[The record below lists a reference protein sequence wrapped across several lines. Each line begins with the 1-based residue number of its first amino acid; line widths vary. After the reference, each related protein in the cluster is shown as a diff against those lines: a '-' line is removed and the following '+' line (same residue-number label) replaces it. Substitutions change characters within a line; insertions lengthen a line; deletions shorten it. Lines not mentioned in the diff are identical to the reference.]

1 MKKVFFYA
9 ALAAVALTSCSKHDD
24 DVVVNNEN
32 NNTEEKQAIQFVMG
46 SPIEITTRGTG
57 AVGDT
62 IGAMN
67 VWAGEKLNVYMFDKG
82 TLKVTVDSTTH
93 APYFEN
99 LEITA
104 PANGTASVM
113 ADYGETK
120 YYPGSGQYD
129 FFAYRADDAVAE
141 GVVPELNEEESAY
154 VLPITIDGTQDL
166 LVAKAEMNEQD
177 KEDYLNHSRETNDP
191 NFNRIYSSYSA
202 RRGIQPRFQF
212 KHLLSRFVFNVKA
225 DGETDQDGNYLAGRP
240 TAEDEVPVETYRG
253 VYIDSIHITNA
264 RTNATLYVASQTEEG
279 KVVFDGEGSVVK
291 LMSRNNSGEKTVP
304 FQPFQPVVNQNIT
317 IGESLM
323 LEPSEEPYHL
333 IVYYSQYPEGKTSD
347 ETLKVKSFYEKDL
360 DLRSGA
366 LYEAGKQYN
375 VNFIVYSAQRIELE
389 LELAPWAE
397 GEDIPV
403 DSEDEENH

>member
-1 MKKVFFYA
+1 
-9 ALAAVALTSCSKHDD
+9 
-24 DVVVNNEN
+24 
-32 NNTEEKQAIQFVMG
+32 
-46 SPIEITTRGTG
+46 
-57 AVGDT
+57 
-62 IGAMN
+62 
-67 VWAGEKLNVYMFDKG
+67 
-82 TLKVTVDSTTH
+82 
-93 APYFEN
+93 
-99 LEITA
+99 
-104 PANGTASVM
+104 
-113 ADYGETK
+113 
-120 YYPGSGQYD
+120 
-129 FFAYRADDAVAE
+129 
-141 GVVPELNEEESAY
+141 
-154 VLPITIDGTQDL
+154 
-166 LVAKAEMNEQD
+166 MNEQD

>member
-24 DVVVNNEN
+24 VVNSGN
-32 NNTEEKQAIQFVMG
+32 NNIEEKQAIQFVMG
-46 SPIEITTRGTG
+46 SPVEITTRGTG

-62 IGAMN
+62 LSDATN

-82 TLKVTVDSTTH
+82 TLKVTVDSTTR

-177 KEDYLNHSRETNDP
+177 KEDYLNHERETKDP

-225 DGETDQDGNYLAGRP
+225 DGEMDEDGNYLAGRP
-240 TAEDEVPVETYRG
+240 SADEEVPVETYRG

-264 RTNATLYVASQTEEG
+264 RTNATFYVASQSEDG

-291 LMSRNNSGEKTVP
+291 LMGRNNPGEETVP

-317 IGESLM
+317 TGESLM

-333 IVYYSQYPEGKTSD
+333 IVYYSQYPEGKISD

-360 DLRSGA
+360 TWT
-366 LYEAGKQYN
+366 
-375 VNFIVYSAQRIELE
+375 SASAR
-389 LELAPWAE
+389 
-397 GEDIPV
+397 
-403 DSEDEENH
+403 